1 MKHLVLTPQN
11 LVENRPNFYTK
22 VIKKFFTALCFT
34 VALIAAGIN
43 SAFAQQ
49 TGKIIGKISDKETKE
64 PVPFVNVKIFSGG
77 AIKGGGTSDASGFF
91 SSSPLNP
98 GLYNVE
104 VSSVGYSKFILENIK
119 IGAEDI
125 KNINVALTPVT
136 STTQTVVI
144 EAYKEPIIGINN
156 GERKSIGAEEIA
168 KIPTRNPTD
177 MIATFGAVTSSD
189 YGQGLNVR
197 GNRSSDNAVFI
208 NGIRQ
213 FGTSLPP
220 AESIAELSLITGGVP
235 AQYGDALGGII
246 SVTTKSAA
254 RKFSFGVQ
262 GETSSLFD
270 KYHYNFAGI
279 NASGPLYTKKEV
291 VEGSTETTERTIVG
305 FFGAVQFTSNA
316 DDRPSAMPIY
326 KASDATLNALREK
339 PLTRFSNSYTPSANF
354 LRMDAFDQIKARP
367 NWGSNSIQ
375 ANMNIDIQPKED
387 ILITVGGNF
396 NRSSSR
402 SGPNEDNGGEPAPSS
417 YQNLFNS
424 ANNGQSTD
432 RDFNAFI
439 RMRQTF
445 NSGINDTASL
455 LKNMYY
461 QVQADYVQRNISN
474 FDPRFMDRVNEY
486 NHVGK
491 FDITTTNLRWP
502 VQAGVRPF
510 LFEAT
515 ANPDGSVTVTDKQY
529 RSTLSKV
536 YEFQNEPNGLSFT
549 PSALNPDL
557 ALINKQL
564 FSENSIVSD
573 FQLLEFGGFLNGA
586 GSSGINDF
594 GYFYPALGK
603 TMSGYS
609 QTQQQQFRFS
619 FQAAAE
625 IKNHNLKIGAEFE
638 QRIISSY
645 ATGSLYGRGRQQLNG
660 HLRQGTRGETFTEES
675 SLITDANDPNFG
687 DTLVK
692 VYRTPFVNPNVL
704 ADGRHEGQSTFDYN
718 FRRNNNIPLN
728 QSILLDSY
736 APGTFD
742 IKDFS
747 VTDILDNGFSPLAA
761 WQGYDAYGK
770 HASKSSFYDFFTD
783 TINRPIDAFRPLYY
797 AGFIEDKFIVG
808 DLILSLGLRVDA
820 FDVNMPVLKDKY
832 TFTRLTTAGEF
843 YNQSGRTKPNSVG
856 DDWAVYV
863 NKPATDF
870 KGSNYGE
877 YEVVGYRKGDIWYDQ
892 NGLETSNPQTLER
905 NGTVNPFFNVTGLT
919 DPNLKTLQKTTG
931 ITLDAYQDFKPQVNF
946 MPRISFSFPLNE
958 NSLFYAHYDVL
969 TQRPLG
975 IDAGGGLQQN
985 YASPDDYYG
994 LLISNGGFI
1003 NNPNLKPQK
1012 KIDYALGF
1020 QQALNQKSAI
1030 KFSVFYSEIKDL
1042 IQVINVNY
1050 AYPIRYQTSGNQDFS
1065 VVKGLTL
1072 EYDLRRSENFSAS
1085 ASYTLSFA
1093 EGSASNFAGAL
1104 LNTSTP
1110 NLRNTTPLSY
1120 DQRHALKLNFD
1131 YRLNENQGPE
1141 IFGIYP
1147 FENMGLNATF
1157 YTGSG
1162 TPYTQDGSLWGGKTQ
1177 VKGSINGARLPWNN
1191 RTSVRIDKSFILKG
1205 EGKRAHNINVYLYVQ
1220 NLFNAENVLSV
1231 YTRTGSATDDG
1242 YLVSTY
1248 GQNNVKR
1255 AIDPQAYA
1263 MFYNMAIMDPE
1274 RISLPR
1280 RFRLGVSYNF

>member
-1 MKHLVLTPQN
+1 MIRNLLTA
-11 LVENRPNFYTK
+11 
-22 VIKKFFTALCFT
+22 ICCT
-34 VALIAAGIN
+34 VALLTAGAG
-43 SAFAQQ
+43 SLYAQQ
-49 TGKIIGKISDKETKE
+49 TGKIIGKITDKETKE

-98 GLYNVE
+98 GVYNVE

-125 KNINVALTPVT
+125 KNINVALTPMT
-136 STTQTVVI
+136 ATAQTVVI

-177 MIATFGAVTSSD
+177 MVATFGAVTSSD

-254 RKFSFGVQ
+254 KKFSFGVQ

-270 KYHYNFAGI
+270 QWHYNFAGI
-279 NASGPLYTKKEV
+279 NASGPLWTKKESIA
-291 VEGSTETTERTIVG
+291 GSDEVSERTIIG
-305 FFGAVQFTSNA
+305 FFGALQYTYNA

-326 KASDATLNALREK
+326 RAKESTLSSLREK

-354 LRMDAFDQIKARP
+354 LRMDAFEEIKARP
-367 NWGSNSIQ
+367 NWANNSIQ
-375 ANMNIDIQPKED
+375 ANLNIDIQPKED

-402 SGPNEDNGGEPAPSS
+402 NGPSEANGDEPNPSS
-417 YQNLFNS
+417 YQNLFNFE
-424 ANNGQSTD
+424 NNGQTTD
-432 RDFNAFI
+432 RDFNAFV

-445 NSGINDTASL
+445 NSGISDTGSL

-461 QVQADYVQRNISN
+461 QLQADYVQRNVNS
-474 FDPRFMDRVNEY
+474 FDPRFMDRINEY
-486 NHVGK
+486 NYVGR
-491 FDITTTNLRWP
+491 FDITTNTFRWP

-515 ANPDGSVTVTDKQY
+515 ENPDGTVSVTDKQY
-529 RSTLSKV
+529 RSTNAKI
-536 YEFQNEPNGLSFT
+536 YEFQDEPNGLAFT
-549 PSALNPDL
+549 PSDINPDL
-557 ALINKQL
+557 ARINRQL
-564 FSENSIVSD
+564 FAENSIFSD
-573 FQLLEFGGFLNGA
+573 FQLLEFGGFLNGV
-586 GSSGINDF
+586 GSGGVNDF

-603 TMSGYS
+603 TMSGYNKS
-609 QTQQQQFRFS
+609 QQQQFRFS
-619 FQAAAE
+619 AQAAAE
-625 IKNHNLKIGAEFE
+625 IKNHNLKIGFELE

-645 ATGSLYGRGRQQLNG
+645 ATGNLYGRGRQQLNG
-660 HLRQGTRGETFTEES
+660 HLRTGNLGETFREES
-675 SLITDANDPNFG
+675 SLITDPNDPNFG

-692 VYRTPFVNPNVL
+692 VFRSPFVNPGVL
-704 ADGRHEGQSTFDYN
+704 ADGRRTGQSVFDYN
-718 FRRNNNIPLN
+718 FRKNNNLPLN

-736 APGTFD
+736 GPNTFG
-742 IKDFS
+742 IRDFS

-761 WQGYDAYGK
+761 WQGYDAYGNK
-770 HASKSSFYDFFTD
+770 ASRSSFFDFFTD
-783 TINRPIDAFRPLYY
+783 TINRPVDAFRPLYY

-832 TFTRLTTAGEF
+832 TLTKLTSAAEF
-843 YNQSGRTKPNSVG
+843 YRNAGKTKPNSVG

-863 NKPATDF
+863 DKPASNF
-870 KGSNYGE
+870 GGSNYNE
-877 YEVVGYRKGDIWYDQ
+877 YEVVGFRNEDVWYDQ
-892 NGLETSNPQTLER
+892 NGFETSNPQTLER
-905 NGTVNPFFNVTGLT
+905 NGSVNPFFNPTAIT
-919 DPNLKTLQKTTG
+919 DPNQKTLQKTTG
-931 ITLDAYQDFKPQVNF
+931 ITLDAYEDFKPQVNF

-958 NSLFYAHYDVL
+958 NALFYAHYDVM

-975 IDAGGGLQQN
+975 VDAGGGLQQN

-994 LLISNGGFI
+994 LLIGNGGFL

-1030 KFSVFYSEIKDL
+1030 KFSAFYSEIKDL

-1110 NLRNTTPLSY
+1110 NLRNTTALSY

-1131 YRLNENQGPE
+1131 YRLNDKQGPE
-1141 IFGIYP
+1141 VFGAYP

-1162 TPYTQDGSLWGGKTQ
+1162 TPYTQDGSPWGGRTQ
-1177 VKGSINGARLPWNN
+1177 IKGSINGARLPWNN
-1191 RTSVRIDKSFILKG
+1191 RTSVRIDKTFSLKG
-1205 EGKRAHNINVYLYVQ
+1205 EGKRAHNINVYFYVQ

-1242 YLVSTY
+1242 YLTSTF

-1263 MFYNMAIMDPE
+1263 MFYNLAIMDPE

-1280 RFRLGVSYNF
+1280 RFRLGLSYNF

>member
-1 MKHLVLTPQN
+1 MIK
-11 LVENRPNFYTK
+11 K
-22 VIKKFFTALCFT
+22 VIATLCFT
-34 VALIAAGIN
+34 VVYLFAGHTALH
-43 SAFAQQ
+43 AQQ
-49 TGKIIGKISDKETKE
+49 TGKIIGKITDKETKE

-98 GLYNVE
+98 GVYNVE

-136 STTQTVVI
+136 STTETVVI

-168 KIPTRNPTD
+168 KIPTRNPQD
-177 MIATFGAVTSSD
+177 MVATFGAVTSTD

-197 GNRSSDNAVFI
+197 GNRDGDNAVFI

-254 RKFSFGVQ
+254 KKFSFGVQ

-270 KYHYNFAGI
+270 KWHYNFAGI
-279 NASGPLYTKKEV
+279 NASGPLWTKKETI
-291 VEGSTETTERTIVG
+291 EGSSEATERTIVG
-305 FFGAVQFTSNA
+305 FFGALQYTYNA
-316 DDRPSAMPIY
+316 DNRPSALPLY
-326 KASDATLNALREK
+326 RASDKTMDALRAK
-339 PLTRFSNSYTPSANF
+339 PLSRFSNSYTPSANL
-354 LRMDAFDQIKARP
+354 LRMSDLEEIKARP
-367 NWGSNSIQ
+367 NFADHAIQ
-375 ANMNIDIQPKED
+375 ANLNIDIQPKED

-396 NRSSSR
+396 NRFNNR
-402 SGPNEDNGGEPAPSS
+402 TGPAEANGDEPNPSS
-417 YQNLFNS
+417 FQNFFNFD
-424 ANNGQSTD
+424 NNGRRIDQN
-432 RDFNAFI
+432 FNAFV

-445 NSGINDTASL
+445 NSGIGDTASL
-455 LKNMYY
+455 LKNVYY
-461 QVQADYVQRNISN
+461 QLQADYVNQNITS

-491 FDITTTNLRWP
+491 FDITTSNNRIPWQSP
-502 VQAGVRPF
+502 FAPIFNQAVV
-510 LFEAT
+510 
-515 ANPDGSVTVTDKQY
+515 NPDGSVDYVEREFK
-529 RSTLSKV
+529 STPNRI
-536 YEFQNEPNGLSFT
+536 YELQDVPTGITFT
-549 PSALNPDL
+549 PGKYNPDL
-557 ALINKQL
+557 ALINKQI
-564 FSENSIVSD
+564 FSENSIISD
-573 FQLLEFGGFLNGA
+573 FFLLQLGGMLNGA

-594 GYFYPALGK
+594 GYFYPAFGK
-603 TMSGYS
+603 TMSGYGM
-609 QTQQQQFRFS
+609 TNQQQFRFS
-619 FQAAAE
+619 AQAAAE
-625 IKNHNLKIGAEFE
+625 IKNHNLKIGFELE

-645 ATGSLYGRGRQQLNG
+645 STGSLYGRGRQQLNNQFSLLG
-660 HLRQGTRGETFTEES
+660 NEIDASDS
-675 SLITDANDPNFG
+675 SLITDPNDPNFG
-687 DTLVK
+687 ATLVK
-692 VYRTPFVNPNVL
+692 VKINPFVNPGQL
-704 ADGRHEGQSTFDYN
+704 PDGRSPGQTTFDYN
-718 FRRNNNIPLN
+718 FRRNNGIPANQNINLDAYDPN
-728 QSILLDSY
+728 SFSIR
-736 APGTFD
+736 
-742 IKDFS
+742 DFS
-747 VTDILDNGFSPLAA
+747 VTDILDNGFQPLAA

-770 HASKSSFYDFFTD
+770 KAARSSFFDFFTD

-832 TFTRLTTAGEF
+832 TFTKLTTASEF
-843 YNQSGRTKPNSVG
+843 FANSGRSKPNSVG

-863 NKPATDF
+863 DKPAADF
-870 KGSNYGE
+870 NGSNYGE
-877 YEVVGYRKGDIWYDQ
+877 YQVVGYRNGDIWYDQ
-892 NGLETSNPQTLER
+892 NGFETSNPQTLER
-905 NGTVNPFFNVTGLT
+905 NGTVNPFFNTTSIL

-931 ITLDAYQDFKPQVNF
+931 ITLDAYEDFKPQVNF

-958 NSLFYAHYDVL
+958 NALFYAHYDVM

-975 IDAGGGLQQN
+975 IDAGGSLQQN

-994 LLISNGGFI
+994 LLIGNGGFI
-1003 NNPNLKPQK
+1003 NNPNLRPQK

-1030 KFSVFYSEIKDL
+1030 KFSAFYSEIKDL

-1141 IFGIYP
+1141 IFGMHP
-1147 FENMGLNATF
+1147 FENVGMNATF
-1157 YTGSG
+1157 YTASG
-1162 TPYTQDGSLWGGKTQ
+1162 TPYTQDGSVWGGRYQ
-1177 VKGSINGARLPWNN
+1177 VRGSINGARLPWNN
-1191 RTSVRIDKSFILKG
+1191 RTSVRIDKTFSLKK

-1231 YTRTGSATDDG
+1231 YSRTGSAKDDG
-1242 YLVSTY
+1242 YLASTF

-1255 AIDPQAYA
+1255 SVDPEAYA
-1263 MFYNMAIMDPE
+1263 MFYNLAILDPE
-1274 RISLPR
+1274 RLSLPR

>member
-1 MKHLVLTPQN
+1 MI
-11 LVENRPNFYTK
+11 R
-22 VIKKFFTALCFT
+22 KFFAAICFT
-34 VALIAAGIN
+34 IAFFAAGTGLL
-43 SAFAQQ
+43 FAQQ
-49 TGKIIGKISDKETKE
+49 TGKIIGKITDKETKE

-98 GLYNVE
+98 GVYNVE

-125 KNINVALTPVT
+125 KSISVALSPVT
-136 STTQTVVI
+136 STAQTVVI

-177 MIATFGAVTSSD
+177 MVATFGAVTSND

-197 GNRSSDNAVFI
+197 GNRSQDNAVFI

-254 RKFSFGVQ
+254 KKFSFGVQ

-270 KYHYNFAGI
+270 QWHYNFAGI
-279 NASGPLYTKKEV
+279 NASGPLWTKKENID
-291 VEGSTETTERTIVG
+291 GSPEVSERTLVG
-305 FFGAVQFTSNA
+305 FFGALQYTYNA
-316 DDRPSAMPIY
+316 DDRPSALPIY
-326 KASDATLNALREK
+326 KAKESTLSALREK
-339 PLTRFSNSYTPSANF
+339 PLTRFSNSYTPSANL
-354 LRMDAFDQIKARP
+354 LRMDALERVQARP
-367 NWGSNSIQ
+367 NWASNVIQ
-375 ANMNIDIQPKED
+375 ANLNIDIQPKED
-387 ILITVGGNF
+387 LLITLGGNF
-396 NRSSSR
+396 NRTSSR
-402 SGPNEDNGGEPAPSS
+402 NGPNEANGDEPNPSS
-417 YQNLFNS
+417 YQNFFNYQ
-424 ANNGQSTD
+424 NNGQTID
-432 RDFNAFI
+432 RDFNVFV

-445 NSGINDTASL
+445 NSGIGDTGSL
-455 LKNMYY
+455 LKNVYY
-461 QVQADYVQRNISN
+461 QLQADYVQRNIRT
-474 FDPRFMDRVNEY
+474 FDPRFMDRLNEY
-486 NHVGK
+486 NYVGK
-491 FDITTTNLRWP
+491 FDITTTNFRWP

-510 LFEAT
+510 LFEASE
-515 ANPDGSVTVTDKQY
+515 NPDGSVSVTEKQY
-529 RSTLSKV
+529 RSTNSKI
-536 YEFQNEPNGLSFT
+536 YEFQNEPNGLAFT
-549 PSALNPDL
+549 PSGINPDL
-557 ALINKQL
+557 SLINKQL
-564 FSENSIVSD
+564 FAENSIVND
-573 FQLLEFGGFLNGA
+573 FQLLEFGGMLNGA
-586 GSSGINDF
+586 GSGGINDF

-603 TMSGYS
+603 TMTGYNL
-609 QTQQQQFRFS
+609 TQQQQFRFS
-619 FQAAAE
+619 AQAAAE
-625 IKNHNLKIGAEFE
+625 IKNHNLKVGFELE

-645 ATGSLYGRGRQQLNG
+645 ATSSLYGRGRQQLNG
-660 HLRQGTRGETFTEES
+660 HLRTGNLGETFREES
-675 SLITDANDPNFG
+675 SIITDPQDPNFG

-692 VYRTPFVNPNVL
+692 VFRTPFVNPGLL
-704 ADGRHEGQSTFDYN
+704 ADGRRPGQSLFDFN
-718 FRRNNNIPLN
+718 FRRRNNIPVD
-728 QSILLDSY
+728 QAVLLDSY
-736 APGTFD
+736 GPNTFS
-742 IKDFS
+742 IRDFS

-761 WQGYDAYGK
+761 WQGYNAYGTK
-770 HASKSSFYDFFTD
+770 VGRSSFFDFFTD

-820 FDVNMPVLKDKY
+820 FDVNMPVLRDKY
-832 TFTRLTTAGEF
+832 TLTRLMTASEF
-843 YNQSGRTKPNSVG
+843 YRNSGRSKPNSVG
-856 DDWAVYV
+856 DDWSVYV
-863 NKPATDF
+863 GKPAIDF
-870 KGSNYGE
+870 NGSNYNDF
-877 YEVVGYRKGDIWYDQ
+877 EVVGFRNGDVWYDQ
-892 NGLETSNPQTLER
+892 NGFETSNPQSLER
-905 NGTVNPFFNVTGLT
+905 NGSVNPFFNPTAINP
-919 DPNLKTLQKTTG
+919 DQRTLQKTTG
-931 ITLDAYQDFKPQVNF
+931 ITLDAFEDFKPQVNF

-958 NSLFYAHYDVL
+958 NALFYAHYDVL

-975 IDAGGGLQQN
+975 IDANGGLQQN

-994 LLISNGGFI
+994 LLIGNGGFL

-1030 KFSVFYSEIKDL
+1030 KFSAFYSEIKDL
-1042 IQVINVNY
+1042 IQVVNVNF
-1050 AYPIRYQTSGNQDFS
+1050 AYPIRYQTSGNLDFS

-1072 EYDLRRSENFSAS
+1072 EYDLRRSENFTAS

-1147 FENMGLNATF
+1147 LENVGFNATF
-1157 YTGSG
+1157 YTASG
-1162 TPYTQDGSLWGGKTQ
+1162 NPYTQDGSPWGGRTQ
-1177 VKGSINGARLPWNN
+1177 IKGSINGARLPWNN
-1191 RTSVRIDKSFILKG
+1191 RTSIRIDKTFTLKG
-1205 EGKRAHNINVYLYVQ
+1205 EGKRAHNINAYLYVQ

-1242 YLVSTY
+1242 YLASTF

-1255 AIDPQAYA
+1255 AIDPEAYA
-1263 MFYNMAIMDPE
+1263 MFYNLAIIDPE

-1280 RFRLGVSYNF
+1280 RFRFGLSYNF